1 MQQQKNTVLNNTKN
15 SPAES
20 SFKESSILTLVK
32 DYGWITFAAAIT
44 AVAVNF
50 FFTSTGLAPGGYY
63 RAFPGLLHRIRYSGF
78 HDVSLYLHTAA
89 DLIHHRTGEKLWY
102 QNVVYYTGN
111 TAVYEIDSLH
121 SYNTVPSGY
130 PSASGIGGC
139 RSSRGTAGWGCHRYR
154 LKPRLCNRRYGCH
167 SAVDSVCF

>member
-50 FFTSTGLAPGGYY
+50 FFTSTDGLAPGGIT
-63 RAFPGLLHRIRYSGF
+63 GLSLVCSTVFGIP
-78 HDVSLYLHTAA
+78 VSTMSLCISIPL
-89 DLIHHRTGEKLWY
+89 LILSTIVLGKSFGIK
-102 QNVVYYTGN
+102 NVVYYTGN
-111 TAVYEIDSLH
+111 TAVYEINSLH

-130 PSASGIGGC
+130 PFRFWNWRLPVFSGDCWLG
-139 RSSRGTAGWGCHRYR
+139 
-154 LKPRLCNRRYGCH
+154 LP
-167 SAVDSVCF
+167 SVSP